1 MVQPPATGSLG
12 KLLLVE
18 DDPSVASQLVRGL
31 GNAGF
36 QVELVRDGAL
46 AREALASA
54 PLDLMILD
62 LMLPGMS
69 GFQLLEALQGRP
81 HPPIIVLTA
90 RTDIAER
97 LRCFALGAA
106 DYVPKP
112 FFLEE
117 LIARVRARLPLGEGA
132 PRRIV
137 RWAEVEL
144 DLDARTVKLAGELLE
159 LTRYELDV
167 LAYLVQR
174 PGRAIARE
182 QLAERALAA
191 LDTPEPRTID
201 THVAR
206 IRKKLGDRGAAALQT
221 VWGIGYRFLPE
232 EPVAAGPR

>member
-1 MVQPPATGSLG
+1 MAYAAAVRPLA

-31 GNAGF
+31 GAAGF
-36 QVELVRDGAL
+36 EVELVRDGAQ
-46 AREALASA
+46 ARTVMAAA
-54 PLDLMILD
+54 PPDLMILD
-62 LMLPGMS
+62 LMIPVMS

-97 LRCFALGAA
+97 LRCFSLGAA

-117 LIARVRARLPLGEGA
+117 LIARVRARLPACDGA
-132 PRRIV
+132 PRRLV

-144 DLDARTVKLAGELLE
+144 DLDARTVKLAGEPLV

-167 LAYLVQR
+167 LSYLVQR

-182 QLAERALAA
+182 QLAERALAS

-221 VWGIGYRFLPE
+221 VWGIGYRFIPDETNAPE
-232 EPVAAGPR
+232 PQ